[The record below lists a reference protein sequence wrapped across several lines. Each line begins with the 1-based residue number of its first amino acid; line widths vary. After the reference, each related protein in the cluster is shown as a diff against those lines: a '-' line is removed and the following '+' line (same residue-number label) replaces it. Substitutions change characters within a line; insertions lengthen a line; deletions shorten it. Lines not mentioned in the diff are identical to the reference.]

1 MSTLVHCNFHVYKT
15 SYTGDKHSGWILTIK
30 GTLMDEVLL
39 FCSLS
44 NRKKKKQTSKKT
56 QQKTQ
61 TFAFSVTQS

>member
-1 MSTLVHCNFHVYKT
+1 MTTLVHCNIHVYKT

-44 NRKKKKQTSKKT
+44 NRKKYKLKKKS
-56 QQKTQ
+56 Q
-61 TFAFSVTQS
+61 TFAFSVTQSS